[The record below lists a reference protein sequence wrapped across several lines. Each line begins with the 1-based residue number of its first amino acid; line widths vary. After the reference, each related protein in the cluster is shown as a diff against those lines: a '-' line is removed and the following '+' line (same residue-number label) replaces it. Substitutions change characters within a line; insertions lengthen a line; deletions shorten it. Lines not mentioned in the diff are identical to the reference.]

1 MPKPALFMVDDD
13 LDVLDSIER
22 DLRHEYGERFRLLR
36 ASSGPSALDAVRQLK
51 LRGEPVALFLVDQRM
66 PEMTGVQFLA
76 EAIKIFPDSKRVLL
90 TAYTDIEAAIQAIND
105 VGIHHYL
112 LKPWHPPEERL
123 YPVLD
128 DLLSDWL
135 SSYRPPFEGLRIIG
149 YRWSPAC
156 HEVKQ
161 FLALNQVP
169 YQWLSIDQS
178 QEAQVLLDQMQLEH
192 PRLPVVLFPDGTYL
206 DNPGISALAERIG
219 LTMRAKRPFYDLA
232 IIGAG
237 PSGLAAGIYAASEGL
252 RTVLIE
258 KQAPGGQAGTS
269 ARIENYLGFPVGLSG
284 ADLARRATAQAR
296 RFGAEILSPVEAI
309 GLRVEGPYRI
319 ITLSDGREISC
330 HALLITTGV
339 TYRMLDV
346 PGVSRL
352 TGAGVYY
359 GATMS
364 EAPAYE
370 GQEVFIVGAGNSAG
384 QAAVYFSKHARRV
397 RLLARTATLTTS
409 MSQYLIDQLHAIENI
424 TIHTETLIAEAH
436 GTEHLEAITIECNGQ
451 RQTLPADALF
461 VFIGATPPTDWLR
474 DVIAC
479 DPQGYILCGSW
490 SYLADGQVRPPG
502 WPLERDPYMFETNVP
517 GVFAAGDV
525 RHGSVKRIA
534 TAVGEGAMVVQFV
547 HQYLGNL

>member
-1 MPKPALFMVDDD
+1 MPKPVLFIVDDD
-13 LDVLDSIER
+13 PNVLQSIER
-22 DLRHEYGERFRLLR
+22 DLRREYGNRFRLLR
-36 ASSGPSALDAVRQLK
+36 ADSGPSALEAVRQLK

-66 PEMTGVQFLA
+66 PEMTGVEFLT
-76 EAIKIFPDSKRVLL
+76 EAIQVFPDAKRVLL
-90 TAYTDIEAAIQAIND
+90 TAYTDTEAAIQAIND
-105 VGIHHYL
+105 VGIHYYL

-123 YPVLD
+123 YPILD

-135 SSYRPPFEGLRIIG
+135 SFYRPPFEGLRIIG
-149 YRWSPAC
+149 YRWSPAS
-156 HEVKQ
+156 HDVKQ

-169 YQWLSIDQS
+169 YQWMDVEVSP
-178 QEAQVLLDQMQLEH
+178 EARALLEQMDLPH
-192 PRLPVVLFPDGTYL
+192 PRLPVVLFPDGTFL
-206 DNPGISALAERIG
+206 DQPDTATIAERIG
-219 LTMRAKRPFYDLA
+219 LTTRAQRPFYDLA
-232 IIGAG
+232 IVGAG
-237 PSGLAAGIYAASEGL
+237 PSGLAAGVYAASEGL

-284 ADLARRATAQAR
+284 TDLARRATAQVK

-309 GLRVEGPYRI
+309 GVRVEGPYRI

-339 TYRMLDV
+339 TYRTLDV
-346 PGVSRL
+346 PGMSQL

-370 GQEVFIVGAGNSAG
+370 GQALYIVGAGNSAG
-384 QAAVYFSKHARRV
+384 QSAVYFSRYARRV
-397 RLLARTATLTTS
+397 TLLVRGESLS
-409 MSQYLIDQLHAIENI
+409 MNMSQYLIDQIAAIDAITVCTEAQVVEVHGEN
-424 TIHTETLIAEAH
+424 
-436 GTEHLEAITIECNGQ
+436 HLEAITIERYGQ
-451 RQTLPADALF
+451 RETQPADALF
-461 VFIGATPPTDWLR
+461 IFIGASPPTDWLR
-474 DVIAC
+474 EVVEC
-479 DPQGYILCGSW
+479 DPQGFVLCGAYESDQRTRSPKW
-490 SYLADGQVRPPG
+490 TLDR
-502 WPLERDPYMFETNVP
+502 EPYMFETSTP
-517 GVFAAGDV
+517 GIFVTGDV

>member
-1 MPKPALFMVDDD
+1 MPKPALFMIDDD
-13 LDVLDSIER
+13 PDVLDSIER

-66 PEMTGVQFLA
+66 PEMTGVQFLT

-135 SSYRPPFEGLRIIG
+135 SSYHPPFEGLRIIG

-178 QEAQVLLDQMQLEH
+178 QEAQVLLDQMQLQRPH
-192 PRLPVVLFPDGTYL
+192 LPVVLFPDGTYL

-296 RFGAEILSPVEAI
+296 RFGAEILSPVEAV

-346 PGVSRL
+346 PGISRL

-384 QAAVYFSKHARRV
+384 QAAVYFSKHAGHV
-397 RLLARTATLTTS
+397 RLLARTSTLTTS
-409 MSQYLIDQLHAIENI
+409 MSQYLIDQLHAIGNI

-436 GTEHLEAITIECNGQ
+436 GTEHLEAITIDCNGQ
-451 RQTLPADALF
+451 RETLPADALF

-479 DPQGYILCGSW
+479 DPQGYVLCG

-502 WPLERDPYMFETNVP
+502 WPLERDPYMFETNIP
-517 GVFAAGDV
+517 GVFATGDV

-534 TAVGEGAMVVQFV
+534 TAVGEGAMVIQFV